1 MIELTITP
9 MEPRENVRAY
19 VYRLLYHN
27 IMSVR
32 LTPGTAVSEQE
43 VSSYLDISRTPVREA
58 FIHLSQDGLV
68 EILPQR
74 GTFISKIDTSLIEE
88 NRFMRLTLER
98 AVIRLACQDLPDMY
112 LKQLDRSLEDQ
123 EEAMDAGDSAR
134 FMTLDNEMHGIIFTG
149 CGKPHVW
156 QTLMQ
161 ANLDYLRSRALSVL
175 NKEEMGIVYA
185 KHQSLVNHIYGS
197 MKRTRQNG
205 ISTNISTVSSSTWQ
219 RCGRPIPIFSSDE
232 RAVC

>member
-74 GTFISKIDTSLIEE
+74 GTFISKIDTALIEE

-112 LKQLDRSLEDQ
+112 LRQLD
-123 EEAMDAGDSAR
+123 
-134 FMTLDNEMHGIIFTG
+134 
-149 CGKPHVW
+149 
-156 QTLMQ
+156 
-161 ANLDYLRSRALSVL
+161 
-175 NKEEMGIVYA
+175 
-185 KHQSLVNHIYGS
+185 
-197 MKRTRQNG
+197 
-205 ISTNISTVSSSTWQ
+205 
-219 RCGRPIPIFSSDE
+219 
-232 RAVC
+232 

>member
-74 GTFISKIDTSLIEE
+74 GTFISKIDTALIEE

-98 AVIRLACQDLPDMY
+98 AVIRLACQDHMY
-112 LKQLDRSLEDQ
+112 LRQLDQSLQDQ
-123 EEAMDAGDSAR
+123 KDAMDAGDSAR
-134 FMTLDNEMHGIIFTG
+134 FMTLDNEMHGIIFAG

-185 KHQSLVNHIYGS
+185 KHQSLVNHI
-197 MKRTRQNG
+197 RQHETDQAEADINEH
-205 ISTNISTVSSSTWQ
+205 IDRIL
-219 RCGRPIPIFSSDE
+219 IDLAAL
-232 RAVC
+232 RAAHPDFFK